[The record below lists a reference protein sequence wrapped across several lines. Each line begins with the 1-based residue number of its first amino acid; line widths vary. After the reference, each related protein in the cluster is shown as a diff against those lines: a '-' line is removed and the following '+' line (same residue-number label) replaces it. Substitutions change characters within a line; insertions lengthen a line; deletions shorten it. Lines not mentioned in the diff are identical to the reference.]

1 MGIKQAISNLA
12 ARAVLAALDSSRK
25 CQVAGLKLIAGDT
38 KENVEYIEPYG
49 FTSTAHAGAE
59 AVVLFPSGDRSH
71 GVVISVSDRRYRLK
85 GLKSGEVAVYTDE
98 GDSIVLKRG
107 RVTEITTS
115 ELVVNAES
123 KISLNAPQL
132 VVNASSGVSFTT
144 PIRRTLPERWTLFRM
159 ALAAPKGVHRN
170 IALTPRMSATAG
182 ITEETVKPGRRGS
195 MTLRARAASSTG
207 S

>member
-25 CQVAGLKLIAGDT
+25 CQAAGLKLIAGDT

-85 GLKSGEVAVYTDE
+85 GLRSGEVAVYTDE

-144 PIRRTLPERWTLFRM
+144 PTITTSGDFS
-159 ALAAPKGVHRN
+159 AAGEVSDGVG
-170 IALTPRMSATAG
+170 TMSAIRTTYNGHKHTAQG
-182 ITEETVKPGRRGS
+182 KTAETTGPSAS
-195 MTLRARAASSTG
+195 MG
-207 S
+207 

>member
-25 CQVAGLKLIAGDT
+25 CQAAGLKLIAGET

-71 GVVISVSDRRYRLK
+71 GVVISVADRRYRLK
-85 GLKSGEVAVYTDE
+85 GLRSGEVAIYTDE

-115 ELVVNAES
+115 ALVVNAES

-144 PIRRTLPERWTLFRM
+144 PTITISGDFS
-159 ALAAPKGVHRN
+159 AAGEVSDGVG
-170 IALTPRMSATAG
+170 TMSAIRTTYNGHTHTARG
-182 ITEETVKPGRRGS
+182 ETAETTGPSAS
-195 MTLRARAASSTG
+195 MG
-207 S
+207 

>member
-25 CQVAGLKLIAGDT
+25 CQAAGLKLIAGET

-49 FTSTAHAGAE
+49 FTSTAHTGAE

-71 GVVISVSDRRYRLK
+71 GVVISVADRRYRLK
-85 GLKSGEVAVYTDE
+85 GLKSGEVAIYTDE

-123 KISLNAPQL
+123 KISLNATQL

-144 PIRRTLPERWTLFRM
+144 PTITTSGDFS
-159 ALAAPKGVHRN
+159 AAGEVSDGVG
-170 IALTPRMSATAG
+170 TMSAIRTTYNGHTHTARG
-182 ITEETVKPGRRGS
+182 ETAETTGPSAS
-195 MTLRARAASSTG
+195 MG
-207 S
+207 